1 LKFNIPAIGQFTAL
15 LILNISNAL
24 FQLAVIPLLIHNADN
39 SLVGSYFLVLSFG
52 VLASIFINFGTG
64 QTAVI
69 EVRQA
74 NENKLAYAQIAVNTI
89 SLRFWALLVALMVCG
104 TLPFIVHNGWMY
116 LCAIPLLFSELI
128 NPQYFLIATYNV
140 KQYSVLNAMMR
151 IIVFVGIYIFRTHE
165 HIVAIALTF
174 SGLGVFLLHLKYI
187 NQAFFIKNIFSLWP
201 SFTKTKNL
209 IKAQALVLGN
219 GLTVH
224 LQQSLFLF
232 ALPNFVT
239 PLFLSAYG
247 LIDKLISSGRMLV
260 NAYSAAVM
268 PHAAGK
274 HLEGKDNWLQLKRQ
288 QNKILTI
295 LCLMA
300 AAVLYFFPEQILAIL
315 LWGKKSATE
324 DFFNQATALLK
335 LIAPVPLLIALNVL
349 NVTEL
354 ILEKKYF
361 AYFIAGLLVL
371 FVAILFVVFMYLGLP
386 IKVAG
391 YYPIII
397 EGSCL
402 LIYFL
407 ILKGL
412 RNAKN

>member
-1 LKFNIPAIGQFTAL
+1 MKFNFPAIGQFTAL
-15 LILNISNAL
+15 LILNITNAL
-24 FQLAVIPLLIHNADN
+24 FQLAVIPLLIHNTDN
-39 SLVGSYFLVLSFG
+39 NLVGTYFLVLSFG
-52 VLASIFINFGTG
+52 VLASIFINFGTS
-64 QTAVI
+64 QTAVVEI
-69 EVRQA
+69 RKA
-74 NENKLAYAQIAVNTI
+74 NAQQHAQIAVNI
-89 SLRFWALLVALMVCG
+89 FSLRFWALLITLLVCLA
-104 TLPFIVHNGWMY
+104 LPFIIHNGWMY
-116 LCAIPLLFSELI
+116 LCAIPLLISELI
-128 NPQYFLIATYNV
+128 NPQYFLIATYHV
-140 KQYSVLNAMMR
+140 KQYSLLNAAMR
-151 IIVFVGIYIFRTHE
+151 VMVFVVIYIFRAHSQL
-165 HIVAIALTF
+165 VAIALTT
-174 SGLGVFLLHLKYI
+174 SGMGVLILHLKYL
-187 NQAFFIKNIFSLWP
+187 NQTFFIKNIFSLWP
-201 SFTKTKNL
+201 GFQKTIHL

-239 PLFLSAYG
+239 PVFLSAYG

-268 PHAAGK
+268 PHAAGT
-274 HLEGKDNWLQLKRQ
+274 HSEGKENWEKLKKQ

-295 LCLMA
+295 LCLIA
-300 AAVLYFFPEQILAIL
+300 AAILYFFPEQILSIL
-315 LWGKKSATE
+315 LWGKKTANE
-324 DFFNQATALLK
+324 DFFNQATILLK

-349 NVTEL
+349 NVAEL
-354 ILEKKYF
+354 ILEKKYL

-371 FVAILFVVFMYLGLP
+371 LVAVLFVVFMYLGLP

-412 RNAKN
+412 NSAKN

>member
-1 LKFNIPAIGQFTAL
+1 LKFNIPAIGQFTFL

-24 FQLAVIPLLIHNADN
+24 FQLAVIPLLIHNTDN
-39 SLVGSYFLVLSFG
+39 SLVGAYFLALSFG
-52 VLASIFINFGTG
+52 VLACIFINFGTG

-74 NENKLAYAQIAVNTI
+74 IENKLAYNQIAANII
-89 SLRFWALLVALMVCG
+89 SLRFWALLLALLVCSV
-104 TLPFIVHNGWMY
+104 LPFIVKNGWLY
-116 LCAIPLLFSELI
+116 LCVIPLLFSELI

-140 KQYSVLNAMMR
+140 KQYSVLNTLMR
-151 IIVFVGIYIFRTHE
+151 ILIFIGIYIFRAND
-165 HIVAIALTF
+165 HIVAIALTM
-174 SGLGVFLLHLKYI
+174 SGFGVLLLHLKYI
-187 NQAFFIKNIFSLWP
+187 NQAFFIRNIFSLWP
-201 SFTKTKNL
+201 SFSKIKNL

-232 ALPNFVT
+232 ALPNFVS
-239 PLFLSAYG
+239 PIFLSAYG
-247 LIDKLISSGRMLV
+247 LIDKLVSSGRMLV

-268 PHAAGK
+268 PHAAGTYQQGM
-274 HLEGKDNWLQLKRQ
+274 ENWERLKKQ
-288 QNKILTI
+288 QNKILTL
-295 LCLMA
+295 LCLLA
-300 AAVLYFFPEQILAIL
+300 AAVLYFFPDQILSIL
-315 LWGKKSATE
+315 LWGKKAVNP
-324 DFFNQATALLK
+324 DFFNQATILLK

-354 ILEKKYF
+354 ILEKEYL

-371 FVAILFVVFMYLGLP
+371 LVAFLFVAFMYLGLP
-386 IKVAG
+386 IQVAG
-391 YYPIII
+391 YYPIFI

>member
-1 LKFNIPAIGQFTAL
+1 LKFNLPAIGQFTAL
-15 LILNISNAL
+15 LILNITNAL
-24 FQLAVIPLLIHNADN
+24 FQLMVIPLLIHNTN
-39 SLVGSYFLVLSFG
+39 TNLVGTYFLVLSFG

-64 QTAVI
+64 QTAVV

-74 NENKLAYAQIAVNTI
+74 HDNKQVYPQIAAQVF
-89 SLRFWALLVALMVCG
+89 SLRFWALLIALLICTV
-104 TLPFIVHNGWMY
+104 LPFVVNNGWYY
-116 LCAIPLLFSELI
+116 LCAIPLLLSEFI

-140 KQYSVLNAMMR
+140 RQYSLLNAFMR
-151 IIVFVGIYIFRTHE
+151 VVVFLGIYIFRTHV
-165 HIVAIALTF
+165 HLIAIALTL
-174 SGLGVFLLHLKYI
+174 SGTGVLLLHLKYI
-187 NQAFFIKNIFSLWP
+187 QQAFFITNIFAHLP
-201 SFTKTKNL
+201 DFKKL
-209 IKAQALVLGN
+209 KQLVKAQSLVLGN

-232 ALPNFVT
+232 ALPSFVT

-247 LIDKLISSGRMLV
+247 LIDKLISSGRMMV

-268 PHAAGK
+268 PHAAGT
-274 HLEGKDNWLQLKRQ
+274 HQQGKESWEKLKSQ
-288 QNKILTI
+288 QNKILAV
-295 LCLMA
+295 LCLLA
-300 AAVLYFFPEQILAIL
+300 GAVLYFFPEQILSIL
-315 LWGKKSATE
+315 LWGKKTTNI
-324 DFFNQATALLK
+324 DFFNQATILLK

-354 ILEKKYF
+354 LLEKKYL
-361 AYFIAGLLVL
+361 AYFIAGVLVL
-371 FVAILFVVFMYLGLP
+371 LVAILFVVFMYLGLP

-412 RNAKN
+412 KNGKN